1 MIPFRLKH
9 LVYTLRRLLKYCA
22 VNSWTSGSSLC
33 VVCCRVSFRRGAH
46 SIAKPLPASA
56 IFLSF
61 FFLSQHFPSVERV
74 CAFCSALW
82 DANFTAS
89 SSDLHRP
96 SLWARWRQQQ
106 RRFRGSM
113 DFCSVPISWYPYNR
127 ALYIVARLGSINVL
141 CICIYIAHECV
152 YSFPHLSRRRWNRRS
167 QMRHTWG
174 EGKAGNEMRID
185 GGRASLV
192 DQLLLVVRVVTRR
205 ARASRDDG
213 IPDAHSSG
221 SVASRRACKRNRR
234 DIKGRRRPCSNTMP
248 FATNSL

>member
-1 MIPFRLKH
+1 MRNTPHNRIAVSRPTTAPTPKWFHSDLNIWFILYVDCSNIVQSIRELRVRRYALFVAAFPFGAERIQSQSHYQPAL
-9 LVYTLRRLLKYCA
+9 
-22 VNSWTSGSSLC
+22 SS
-33 VVCCRVSFRRGAH
+33 
-46 SIAKPLPASA
+46 
-56 IFLSF
+56 FLF

-152 YSFPHLSRRRWNRRS
+152 YSFPLLSLSIR
-167 QMRHTWG
+167 G
-174 EGKAGNEMRID
+174 AGID
-185 GGRASLV
+185 AVKCAVREEKERPETRCVSTAAERASL
-192 DQLLLVVRVVTRR
+192 
-205 ARASRDDG
+205 
-213 IPDAHSSG
+213 IN
-221 SVASRRACKRNRR
+221 C
-234 DIKGRRRPCSNTMP
+234 CW
-248 FATNSL
+248 SLES

>member
-152 YSFPHLSRRRWNRRS
+152 CVYSFPLLSLSIR
-167 QMRHTWG
+167 G
-174 EGKAGNEMRID
+174 AGID
-185 GGRASLV
+185 AVKCAIREEKERPETRCVSTAAERASL
-192 DQLLLVVRVVTRR
+192 
-205 ARASRDDG
+205 
-213 IPDAHSSG
+213 IN
-221 SVASRRACKRNRR
+221 C
-234 DIKGRRRPCSNTMP
+234 CW
-248 FATNSL
+248 SLES